1 MNLLIYVKV
10 KFISA
15 QKNVV
20 SKIKVKDV
28 QMEENVA
35 YYFPMKSAYVKKMLS
50 IIVLKIAFLK
60 VNQGIAKNN
69 VVKYMDMKESMFV
82 RY

>member
-1 MNLLIYVKV
+1 
-10 KFISA
+10 
-15 QKNVV
+15 
-20 SKIKVKDV
+20 
-28 QMEENVA
+28 MEENVA
-35 YYFPMKSAYVKKMLS
+35 YYFPMKSANVKKMLS